1 MQTIKQPHRRLLI
14 KMTTIDSM
22 SIRISNK
29 KNCLCIIKLC
39 IKPQILKNV
48 NYVEINVR
56 FYKQLVE
63 FVFVFVF
70 LEIYGLKSDSF
81 EMDKTL
87 VEYIRLILNLIC
99 I

>member
-63 FVFVFVF
+63 FVFVF
-70 LEIYGLKSDSF
+70 LDIYGLKSDSF